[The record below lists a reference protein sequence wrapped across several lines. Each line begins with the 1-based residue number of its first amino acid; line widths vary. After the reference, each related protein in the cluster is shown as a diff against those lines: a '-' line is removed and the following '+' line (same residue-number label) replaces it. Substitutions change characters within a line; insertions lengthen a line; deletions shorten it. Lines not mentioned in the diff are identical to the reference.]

1 MADAHPSDLGPRPSY
16 AEIFRTFGKIGLINF
31 GGPAGQIALMHR
43 VLVDEKRWIDDEGY
57 LRALNFCTL
66 LPGPEAQQL
75 ATYIGW
81 RLMGVRGGLT
91 AGLLFVGPG
100 AVVILLLSI
109 LYAYAANLGPV
120 SAALLGV
127 KAAVLAIVCEAL
139 LRVAKRALN
148 APLKLVIAGAAF
160 AALFVF
166 KAPFPAVVLC
176 AALIGLVAAHL
187 DPTLLKLKAAVLA
200 PPAVALGPM
209 AAKAF
214 LTALGW
220 GAVWAAPLAA
230 VYAVFGQDHI
240 LFQIG
245 LFFSKLALVTFGG
258 AYAVLAYMAQEA
270 VSLHGWL
277 KPGEM
282 VDGLGL
288 AESTPGPLIMVTE
301 YVGFLAAFRA
311 PQPFAPLLA
320 GIIGAALTV
329 WVTFAPCFLWIF
341 TGAPFIERLE
351 HARRVQGALAAITA
365 AVVGV
370 IANLAVWFGLHVLF
384 RGFAPLTL
392 GSVSISLP
400 DPVSLD
406 WRAAVMSLVAG
417 VLLLRLHIGVLKTL
431 GAAVAMGLAFYLAG
445 LG

>member
-1 MADAHPSDLGPRPSY
+1 MAEGHQAAGALSY
-16 AEIFRTFGKIGLINF
+16 GELFRTFGKIGLINF

-43 VLVDEKRWIDDEGY
+43 VLVDEKRWIDEAGY

-81 RLMGVRGGLT
+81 RLMGARGGLT
-91 AGLLFVGPG
+91 AGLLFIGPG

-109 LYAYAANLGPV
+109 LYAYAANVKPV

-127 KAAVLAIVCEAL
+127 KAAVLAIVVEAL
-139 LRVAKRALN
+139 LRVARRALN
-148 APLKLVIAGAAF
+148 GRLKLAIALAAF
-160 AALFVF
+160 LALFAF
-166 KAPFPAVVLC
+166 QAPFPAVVLT
-176 AALIGLVAAHL
+176 AGLIGLLAAQI
-187 DPTLLKLKAAVLA
+187 DPGLLKLKPAGPA
-200 PPAVALGPM
+200 PAPAPLGPM
-209 AAKAF
+209 IGKSL
-214 LTALGW
+214 LTALAW
-220 GAVWAAPLAA
+220 AALWAAPLLA
-230 VYAVFGQDHI
+230 VLLLFGRDHV

-277 KPGEM
+277 RPGEM

-288 AESTPGPLIMVTE
+288 AETTPGPLIMVTE

-311 PQPFAPLLA
+311 PAPFTPLLA
-320 GIIGAALTV
+320 GVIGAALTV

-370 IANLAVWFGLHVLF
+370 IANLAVWFSLHVLF
-384 RGFAPLTL
+384 RSFAALRL
-392 GSVSISLP
+392 GDVSVSLP
-400 DPVSLD
+400 VPASLD
-406 WRAAVMSLVAG
+406 WRAAGLSLVAA
-417 VLLLRLHIGVLKTL
+417 VLLLRLHAGVLKTL
-431 GAAVAMGLAFYLAG
+431 GVCILLGLGLHLAG
-445 LG
+445 LA

>member
-1 MADAHPSDLGPRPSY
+1 MPQAHQVKVADGPSY
-16 AEIFRTFGKIGLINF
+16 ADVFRTFGKIGLINF

-43 VLVDEKRWIDDEGY
+43 ILVDEKRWIDDEGY

-100 AVVILLLSI
+100 AVVILALSI

-148 APLKLVIAGAAF
+148 APLKLGIAAAAF
-160 AALFVF
+160 AALFLF
-166 KAPFPAVVLC
+166 KAPFPAVVLA
-176 AALIGLVAAHL
+176 AALIGLLATHL
-187 DPTLLKLKAAVLA
+187 DPSLLKLKASA
-200 PPAVALGPM
+200 PAPSAEPLPPL
-209 AAKAF
+209 AAKA
-214 LTALGW
+214 LATALGW
-220 GAVWAAPLAA
+220 AAVWAAPLLT
-230 VYAVFGQDHI
+230 VFLLFGQDHI

-311 PQPFAPLLA
+311 PQPFAPLVA
-320 GIIGAALTV
+320 GVIGAALTV

-384 RGFAPLTL
+384 RSFETL
-392 GSVSISLP
+392 RLGALSISLP
-400 DPVSLD
+400 DPLTLD
-406 WRAAVMSLVAG
+406 WRAAVMSLVAA

-431 GAAVAMGLAFYLAG
+431 GVAVAMGLAFYLAG